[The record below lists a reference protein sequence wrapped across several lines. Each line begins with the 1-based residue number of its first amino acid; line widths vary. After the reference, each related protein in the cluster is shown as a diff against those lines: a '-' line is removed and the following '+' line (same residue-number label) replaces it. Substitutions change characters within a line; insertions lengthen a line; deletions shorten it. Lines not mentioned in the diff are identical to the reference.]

1 MMQLS
6 MESGICKYSLVSF
19 LNYAGML
26 CNNKVF
32 RNIEGGCRLGGIVM
46 KVLSQRFGNDSDQK
60 AKLFFHYYALIACY
74 SEPLQN
80 CRHMLKEGFEAGMC
94 SGDIRYAFLNALN
107 QIRLS
112 LLSGENLQDL
122 LKETEYYLSLMGKQ
136 QQNQTKALMLMF
148 HETISLLISNS
159 EYTAPPFATGSIIPP
174 LQHCFHKALQS
185 FFMSRSER
193 CNHFSEKIM
202 HAAEGGRQHHIFIT
216 SYYALNSF
224 KVAETVH
231 TKKIRAVPEQAVATF
246 KAAAEQSKYNFQNKV
261 ELLEAELYNRNG
273 EHDKAKASYAAAIAS
288 ARSSKFIH
296 EEGLACEKAAFHHK
310 NVGEISDALKYF
322 MQARECYKKWGSK
335 VKVDDVDGQ
344 IVLIQT

>member
-1 MMQLS
+1 MQLS

-19 LNYAGML
+19 LSYAGML

-32 RNIEGGCRLGGIVM
+32 GNIEGGCRLGGMVM
-46 KVLSQRFGNDSDQK
+46 KVFTERFASSSDQK
-60 AKLFFHYYALIACY
+60 AKLFFQHYALVACY
-74 SEPLQN
+74 SEPFQH
-80 CRHMLKEGFEAGMC
+80 CRDMLKEGFEAGMC
-94 SGDIRYAFLNALN
+94 SGDIRNAFLNELN

-112 LLSGENLQDL
+112 LLSGENLHDL
-122 LKETEYYLSLMGKQ
+122 LRETEYYLSLMGNR
-136 QQNQTKALMLMF
+136 QQNQTKALMMMF

-159 EYTAPPFATGSIIPP
+159 EYTAPTVATGSIIPP
-174 LQHCFHKALQS
+174 LQQCFHKAFQS

-202 HAAEGGRQHHIFIT
+202 QAAEGGRQHHIFIT
-216 SYYALNSF
+216 FYYALNSF
-224 KVAETVH
+224 KVAETIH

-261 ELLEAELYNRNG
+261 ELLEAELYSRDG
-273 EHDKAKASYAAAIAS
+273 EHDKAKASYTAAIAS
-288 ARSSKFIH
+288 AKSSKFIH

-310 NVGEISDALKYF
+310 KTGETSEALKYF
-322 MQARECYKKWGSK
+322 MQARECYKKWGSQ

-344 IVLIQT
+344 IVLLQK